1 MPPRR
6 ARRETRARS
15 CRIRARDRSSA
26 LSRNSLDST
35 LAPGCSMRIVTV
47 NVNGIRSAERKGFA
61 RWLARIEPWDV
72 VCLQEIKAHVDDVPR
87 ALAAPRKSHASFHSA
102 AKRGYS
108 GVALYAK
115 RPASVQVGFGSVEF
129 DAEGRY
135 VEADFGHLSII
146 SVYLPS
152 GSSSPERQLAK
163 FRFLAEVLPHLLR
176 LRDAGREVILCGDWN
191 IAPQPIDL
199 RNWRSNQKTS
209 GFPPEERAWLTRVFD
224 EAGFVD

>member
-1 MPPRR
+1 MRPTRLPSRR
-6 ARRETRARS
+6 ARREKRVRS
-15 CRIRARDRSSA
+15 CRIRARDRPLA
-26 LSRNSLDST
+26 L
-35 LAPGCSMRIVTV
+35 GCSMRIVTV
-47 NVNGIRSAERKGFA
+47 NVNGIRSAARRGFA

-87 ALAAPRKSHASFHSA
+87 ALAAPRKSHASFHTA
-102 AKRGYS
+102 NKRGYS

-152 GSSSPERQLAK
+152 GSSSPDSDFWPSFFHTCCVFAMRAAK
-163 FRFLAEVLPHLLR
+163 SSSVATGTLR
-176 LRDAGREVILCGDWN
+176 
-191 IAPQPIDL
+191 
-199 RNWRSNQKTS
+199 TS
-209 GFPPEERAWLTRVFD
+209 PSISRTGAAIRRIP
-224 EAGFVD
+224 